1 MLVHK
6 LVIDSV
12 VWWATVRR
20 KSLSV
25 AVSSHAEP
33 SHLSAKHEL
42 NGHFT
47 GEVVS
52 CVVEVVLLKEGSSIH
67 DVSTINGLMYW
78 DENVVGRHWSVEW
91 VISVSKAKQSQE
103 NIYIVHVDLVLVFR
117 HQDGIV
123 PDLLLGIA
131 QHLGVAVIPVVA
143 SSWWMVVGL
152 IIAGLWVHRRDL
164 VDVDSIHLICVYD
177 FVANIG
183 NGVLP
188 EGGGWAH
195 KHVKSSFSVD
205 LKVVIRKV
213 IANLGALGEGEIKVV
228 ACDIYELVIC

>member
-12 VWWATVRR
+12 DWWATVRR
-20 KSLSV
+20 KSLRV
-25 AVSSHAEP
+25 AVSLQAEP

-42 NGHFT
+42 DGHLT

-52 CVVEVVLLKEGSSIH
+52 CVVEVVLLKEGSGIH
-67 DVSTINGLMYW
+67 GVSTINGLMNR
-78 DENVVGRHWSVEW
+78 DENVVGRHWSVKW

-103 NIYIVHVDLVLVFR
+103 NIYIVHVDLVLVFG

-123 PDLLLGIA
+123 PDLLLGVA
-131 QHLGVAVIPVVA
+131 QHLGVAVVPVVA
-143 SSWWMVVGL
+143 SSGRMVVGL
-152 IIAGLWVHRRDL
+152 IIAGLWVHSRDL

-177 FVANIG
+177 FVAYIG
-183 NGVLP
+183 YGLLP

-195 KHVKSSFSVD
+195 
-205 LKVVIRKV
+205 
-213 IANLGALGEGEIKVV
+213 
-228 ACDIYELVIC
+228 